1 MCIISSFMKL
11 FFVDIYKYIEYIF
24 ISISNCHK
32 RLSVDLNL
40 LTPLWPVTMLSI
52 LLRQDLSLWM
62 LWLCTCVP
70 NMFSRLLTRL
80 TSLSRGFLSFF
91 LSLTDI
97 SCFTDFIVFVIK
109 TDRNNSSSSS
119 RQFSFLRLKERT
131 VKALISP
138 NLLPLPPPLALTFL
152 FAVVSF
158 VFFFFLFFMVTARGA
173 RRI

>member
-11 FFVDIYKYIEYIF
+11 YFVDIYKYIEYIF

-138 NLLPLPPPLALTFL
+138 NLLPLPPLALTFL

-173 RRI
+173 KRI

>member
-1 MCIISSFMKL
+1 MY
-11 FFVDIYKYIEYIF
+11 IY
-24 ISISNCHK
+24 ISICHK

-40 LTPLWPVTMLSI
+40 LIPFWPVTMLSI

-91 LSLTDI
+91 LSPTDI
-97 SCFTDFIVFVIK
+97 SCFTDFIVFVIN

-138 NLLPLPPPLALTFL
+138 NLLPLLTLALTFL

-173 RRI
+173 KRI